1 MKINNLT
8 ATQVKAL
15 KYKGKG
21 NFTAHSVD
29 STCKLYLLCYE
40 SGAKI
45 FKFRKRNSTYITID
59 DYDYIT
65 LAEARQKASEL
76 YRQELKGELDTGNM
90 QISVKELFLK
100 WLDTVKIPKVDENQG
115 GYLKYVEKRRKF
127 INRVNKWLLVPFG
140 NMPIQNFN
148 KKELIAQ
155 TTQKEQMSYT
165 TALKVL
171 PTIRDFLKYAKAGGF
186 IDSYAFILEI
196 IDDMKALYPKTPTQ
210 HRKAPNDELRLRQI
224 MQEVKRSN
232 LSATI
237 KNLFFLSLIM
247 GQRPHQFR
255 ELEWNRVDLEA
266 GFLYFNESDNKTG
279 LSRVRIPLPRQA
291 IEILQAQKGAY
302 DTNSDLV
309 FQSSIFS
316 PKSRWQLS
324 QGTLM
329 HNIRSLGIDDLHA
342 HGFRSILSTFAIR
355 ASEKIDGVE
364 RAKFEKRIIDEVTLH
379 TRGSEV
385 DKAYFRDFNSKEH
398 LRLLQWWADY
408 LDGLEKIEAYK
419 ER

>member
-1 MKINNLT
+1 M
-8 ATQVKAL
+8 
-15 KYKGKG
+15 
-21 NFTAHSVD
+21 
-29 STCKLYLLCYE
+29 
-40 SGAKI
+40 
-45 FKFRKRNSTYITID
+45 R
-59 DYDYIT
+59 
-65 LAEARQKASEL
+65 
-76 YRQELKGELDTGNM
+76 
-90 QISVKELFLK
+90 
-100 WLDTVKIPKVDENQG
+100 
-115 GYLKYVEKRRKF
+115 
-127 INRVNKWLLVPFG
+127 
-140 NMPIQNFN
+140 
-148 KKELIAQ
+148 
-155 TTQKEQMSYT
+155 
-165 TALKVL
+165 
-171 PTIRDFLKYAKAGGF
+171 
-186 IDSYAFILEI
+186 
-196 IDDMKALYPKTPTQ
+196 
-210 HRKAPNDELRLRQI
+210 
-224 MQEVKRSN
+224 EVKHSN

-237 KNLFFLSLIM
+237 KNLFFLGLVM

-255 ELEWNRVDLEA
+255 ELEWDRVDLKA
-266 GFLYFNESDNKTG
+266 GFLYFNEDNNKTK

-302 DTNSDLV
+302 KTSSDLV

-408 LDGLEKIEAYK
+408 LDSLEKIEAYK